1 MSEIDEIT
9 FTDPSNGHSSQKNRS
24 STNQSPSWNQ
34 PANEKSVHFE
44 TKDFPKPSTGGST
57 LSSQSG

>member
-9 FTDPSNGHSSQKNRS
+9 FTDPSNGHSNEKNLPSTYQSQPRD
-24 STNQSPSWNQ
+24 Q
-34 PANEKSVHFE
+34 PANEKSVNFE
-44 TKDFPKPSTGGST
+44 IMDFPKPSTGGST

>member
-1 MSEIDEIT
+1 MSEINEMT
-9 FTDPSNGHSSQKNRS
+9 FTDPSNGHSSQKNVP
-24 STNQSPSWNQ
+24 STNQRDQ

-44 TKDFPKPSTGGST
+44 KMDFPKPSTGGST